1 MLKKKRG
8 LIILCAAVTAAA
20 IVSCGQKAEREP
32 LPEPAID
39 GYTNVAGDAV
49 LPAEGYDLPSN
60 TVEPEELPEQQRR
73 PEQEPAEQAP
83 AEQAPAEQA
92 PAEQAQIEQEPVE
105 PEATEV
111 EPIEEEPTE
120 PEEPTED
127 EPEIIWTSDSEALS
141 ISKEHIDVRF
151 VSGFIKL
158 DADKLAA
165 LEERTLSENSS
176 IVDFGTVKEL
186 EERYG
191 VDLLELPGIE
201 NTGVRL
207 FEGRA
212 SETERE
218 ISACV
223 AAGFW
228 ETRTED
234 GYAGIDF
241 RLLTEGKIKYE
252 MGGYSIPKAM
262 MTLEK
267 TGDYYSEN
275 LGVTAEIIVLTNND
289 PDLKE
294 WSSAYAS
301 FEKDGIGYIV
311 RKNAKGADNAAK
323 AVCAILEELSYN

>member
-1 MLKKKRG
+1 MTMKKKRG
-8 LIILCAAVTAAA
+8 LTLLCALAAA
-20 IVSCGQKAEREP
+20 AALVSCGQKAEVEA

-39 GYTNVAGDAV
+39 GYTNGVSDAV
-49 LPAEGYDLPSN
+49 LPAEGCDLSN
-60 TVEPEELPEQQRR
+60 DTVEPEEPPEQQRR

-83 AEQAPAEQA
+83 IEEAAPEPEEAEA
-92 PAEQAQIEQEPVE
+92 EPVE
-105 PEATEV
+105 EEQAKQ
-111 EPIEEEPTE
+111 EEP
-120 PEEPTED
+120 PEY

-141 ISKEHIDVRF
+141 ISEEYINVRF

-158 DADKLAA
+158 NNDKLAA
-165 LEERTLSENSS
+165 LEERTLRENRNDD
-176 IVDFGTVKEL
+176 DFGTVKEL

-234 GYAGIDF
+234 GNAGIDF
-241 RLLTEGKIKYE
+241 RLLTEGEKKYE

-267 TGDYYSEN
+267 TGDYFSEN
-275 LGVTAEIIVLTNND
+275 LGVTAKIIVLTNND

-323 AVCAILEELSYN
+323 AVCAILEELRYN

>member
-1 MLKKKRG
+1 MTMKKKRG
-8 LIILCAAVTAAA
+8 LTLLCALAAA
-20 IVSCGQKAEREP
+20 AALVSCGQKAEVEA

-39 GYTNVAGDAV
+39 GYTNGVSDAV
-49 LPAEGYDLPSN
+49 LPAEGCDLSN
-60 TVEPEELPEQQRR
+60 DTVEPEEPPEQQRR

-83 AEQAPAEQA
+83 IEEAAPEPEEAEA
-92 PAEQAQIEQEPVE
+92 EPVE
-105 PEATEV
+105 EEQAKQ
-111 EPIEEEPTE
+111 EEP
-120 PEEPTED
+120 PEY

-141 ISKEHIDVRF
+141 ISEEYINVRF

-158 DADKLAA
+158 NNDKLAA
-165 LEERTLSENSS
+165 LEERTLRENRNDD
-176 IVDFGTVKEL
+176 DFGTAKEL

-241 RLLTEGKIKYE
+241 RLLTEGEKKYE

-267 TGDYYSEN
+267 TGDYFSEN
-275 LGVTAEIIVLTNND
+275 LGVTAKIIVLTNND

-323 AVCAILEELSYN
+323 AVCAILEELRYN